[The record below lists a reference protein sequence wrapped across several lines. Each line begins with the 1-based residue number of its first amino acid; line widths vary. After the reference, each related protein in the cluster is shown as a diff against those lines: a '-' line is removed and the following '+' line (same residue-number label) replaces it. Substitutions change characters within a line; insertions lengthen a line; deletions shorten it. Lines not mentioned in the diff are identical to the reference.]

1 MQRSWYPL
9 CIILLCVRLVLFAA
23 SPLRTTSKSLSLTFQ
38 NLPELKKYTAP
49 SPTTIKRWLQ
59 KVGYYKLKHPKA
71 IADDWMVI
79 IDASIQMGS
88 QKCVIIL
95 GCQQTNLPMN
105 RALTLQDL
113 EILSLRVVSNLTSKL
128 ITQELYSMKAI
139 IGKIVCV
146 CCDQG
151 SDMLRGVKDFQLNN
165 PETRLI
171 NDTAHRVANI
181 LEATLEKNEPWIKFR
196 EKVTHSRRKMQNS
209 LVAGAL
215 APSPRTKARYMN
227 VDALIKWA
235 VDMLILLDKGISTPE
250 LDIGEL
256 RKYLNW
262 LESYREEIFYW
273 NRLISIGMAARDL
286 IRMEGIHMNIV
297 ENFEDSISSI
307 GVGHRELQFA
317 DKISLFLSKQSQGF
331 KTGERFLGS
340 TEVLESFFGKL
351 KFMEQEQTA
360 FGFTSLVL
368 AAAAY
373 VGPTN
378 DNTINEAVVLIK
390 QSAIDEW
397 SINEIG
403 KSIQSQRRVVS
414 KMVKKLTTEMEQSFS
429 GILEEE
435 AACF

>member
-1 MQRSWYPL
+1 
-9 CIILLCVRLVLFAA
+9 
-23 SPLRTTSKSLSLTFQ
+23 LSLTFQ

-59 KVGYYKLKHPKA
+59 KVGYYKLKRPKA

-79 IDASIQMGS
+79 IDTSIQMGS
-88 QKCVIIL
+88 QKCVLLL
-95 GCQQTNLPMN
+95 GCRQIDLPKN

-128 ITQELYSMKAI
+128 ITQELQSIRAI
-139 IGKIVCV
+139 IGKIKCV

-151 SDMLRGVKDFQLNN
+151 SDMLRGVKDFQLNS
-165 PETRLI
+165 PETHLI

-181 LEATLEKNEPWIKFR
+181 LEAVLEKNETWIKFR
-196 EKVTHSRRKMQNS
+196 ERVTHSRRKMQNS
-209 LVAGAL
+209 LVAGAI

-235 VDMLILLDKGISTPE
+235 ADMLILLDRGISTPE

-262 LESYREEIFYW
+262 LVSYREDICYW
-273 NRLISIGMAARDL
+273 NRLISIGIVARDQV
-286 IRMEGIHMNIV
+286 RVEGIHINTP

-307 GVGHRELQFA
+307 GIGQRELQFA
-317 DKISLFLSKQSQGF
+317 DKISLFLLKQSQGLMA
-331 KTGERFLGS
+331 GDRFLGS
-340 TEVLESFFGKL
+340 TEVLESLFGKL

-368 AAAAY
+368 AAAAC
-373 VGPTN
+373 VGSTN
-378 DNTINEAVVLIK
+378 DKTISDAVVLIK

-397 SINEIG
+397 SANEIG
-403 KSIQSQRRVVS
+403 RSIQSQRRAVR
-414 KMVKKLTTEMEQSFS
+414 KMIMKLTTETAQEFS
-429 GILEEE
+429 GNLEEKV
-435 AACF
+435 ACF

>member
-1 MQRSWYPL
+1 
-9 CIILLCVRLVLFAA
+9 
-23 SPLRTTSKSLSLTFQ
+23 LSLTFQ

-59 KVGYYKLKHPKA
+59 KVGYYKLKRPKA
-71 IADDWMVI
+71 FADDWMVI

-88 QKCVIIL
+88 QKCVLLL
-95 GCQQTNLPMN
+95 GCRQIDLPKN
-105 RALTLQDL
+105 RALILQDL
-113 EILSLRVVSNLTSKL
+113 EILSLRVVPNLTSKL
-128 ITQELYSMKAI
+128 ITQELQSIKAI
-139 IGKIVCV
+139 IGKIICV

-151 SDMLRGVKDFQLNN
+151 ADMLRGVKDFQLNS

-181 LEATLEKNEPWIKFR
+181 LEAVLEKNETWIKFR
-196 EKVTHSRRKMQNS
+196 ERVTHSRRKMQNS

-235 VDMLILLDKGISTPE
+235 ADMLVLIDRGISTPD

-256 RKYLNW
+256 RKYLSW
-262 LESYREEIFYW
+262 LVSFREDIFYW
-273 NRLISIGMAARDL
+273 NRLISIGIVARDQV
-286 IRMEGIHMNIV
+286 RMEGIHMKTP

-307 GVGHRELQFA
+307 GIGRRELQFA
-317 DKISLFLSKQSQGF
+317 DKISLFLLKQSQGLME
-331 KTGERFLGS
+331 GDRFLGS
-340 TEVLESFFGKL
+340 TEVLESLFGKL

-368 AAAAY
+368 AAAAC
-373 VGPTN
+373 VGSTN
-378 DNTINEAVVLIK
+378 DKTISDAVVLIK

-397 SINEIG
+397 SANEIG
-403 KSIQSQRRVVS
+403 RSIQSQRRAVR
-414 KMVKKLTTEMEQSFS
+414 KMIVKLTTETEQNIS
-429 GILEEE
+429 GNFKER